1 MIRYLV
7 VIWIILVI
15 RRDKILKIIIKLII
29 LVCLVIAGFYGY
41 LYWKIKVNVDYVLSE
56 ASPYVD
62 ITYQSIGINYSMDGS
77 ITLKDIEMAPSALFA
92 ANLPPGDNA
101 VTIESIEFRLDSVLD
116 YFLLDRKLHNLK
128 QNTKNPIK
136 QFDSMIR
143 IIPKIQL
150 KVNHLKVDANQF
162 AGLGKNLKKDEFET
176 HIAQLKSLMCNGLLS
191 DWENEPLYPEDL
203 MPKLGY
209 AKYDSSIELDYEFDE
224 YASMI
229 DLKFGFTVHD
239 AGDYFIKTRVSGI
252 EPLAS
257 MILNQENL
265 LTTITFGIHD
275 LGYNERFIKYCAK
288 RMERKSENYLDAVM
302 GDFKK
307 IITQMGLTLSDDI
320 YHIVK
325 AFNSPQSKIE
335 FKFMPEN
342 LSNLQYFN
350 QYEINQWPYILGMT
364 VKVNGKDY
372 NDFSFKINK
381 KTEVEKEQKL
391 NKTESLKSKE
401 PLVEAPKNKNEPLKN
416 KKLKKKKSLVEVPIS
431 ELKNYIKSYAVIKLK
446 SGKEFKGLIIKSEKN
461 KIQLK
466 IKKSGGYMELPI
478 NLEKIDKVVIY
489 K

>member
-1 MIRYLV
+1 MNMEL
-7 VIWIILVI
+7 
-15 RRDKILKIIIKLII
+15 DKIISRAKQMQKTMKADKIDNVALEAMLKEVVKCKDEIQAQNFWSSIRAYCKTIPNSPFTVSRSNLPIEVQEVMATIKAE
-29 LVCLVIAGFYGY
+29 VI
-41 LYWKIKVNVDYVLSE
+41 E
-56 ASPYVD
+56 ASTTFFNTGNISRVL
-62 ITYQSIGINYSMDGS
+62 TKHGKSGGG
-77 ITLKDIEMAPSALFA
+77 LFR
-92 ANLPPGDNA
+92 NA
-101 VTIESIEFRLDSVLD
+101 
-116 YFLLDRKLHNLK
+116 
-128 QNTKNPIK
+128 
-136 QFDSMIR
+136 
-143 IIPKIQL
+143 
-150 KVNHLKVDANQF
+150 
-162 AGLGKNLKKDEFET
+162 
-176 HIAQLKSLMCNGLLS
+176 
-191 DWENEPLYPEDL
+191 
-203 MPKLGY
+203 
-209 AKYDSSIELDYEFDE
+209 DE

-401 PLVEAPKNKNEPLKN
+401 PLVEAPNRK
-416 KKLKKKKSLVEVPIS
+416 
-431 ELKNYIKSYAVIKLK
+431 
-446 SGKEFKGLIIKSEKN
+446 
-461 KIQLK
+461 
-466 IKKSGGYMELPI
+466 
-478 NLEKIDKVVIY
+478 
-489 K
+489 